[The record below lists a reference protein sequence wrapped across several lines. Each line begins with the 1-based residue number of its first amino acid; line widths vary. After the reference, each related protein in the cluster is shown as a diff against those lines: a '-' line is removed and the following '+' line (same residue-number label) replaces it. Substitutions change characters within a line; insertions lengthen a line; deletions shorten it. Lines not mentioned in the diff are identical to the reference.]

1 MSWLLIVI
9 SCISI
14 RESNSPLK
22 TVWVGGVQINGLVHK
37 ETEENYIDP
46 SLKKSKSN
54 LMNIQE

>member
-9 SCISI
+9 SCI

-37 ETEENYIDP
+37 KTEENYIDP